1 MNGEINMDMMSV
13 LWQVGIFASVLV
25 FGIKI
30 GLASGLA
37 NLSKK
42 LFAVICIAY
51 GGGVVLISAIA
62 SLYAEQLIQAIYG
75 YNTIF
80 YIIMASIM
88 IIAGLFTIREWK
100 IHDKNT
106 STATSLAIIAPCPC
120 CFGSIIAS
128 VLVVAPTIGVSSLN
142 LSWYAAAALVGVM
155 IVTYLASN
163 TIIRFISKPY
173 PVVLGNFML
182 LLGAYF
188 LLSAIVIPN
197 IAGALTKTMSPIS
210 LGSPQDILMIILAFA
225 ILIVGGMV
233 LTKRGKNILE

>member
-1 MNGEINMDMMSV
+1 MDMMSV

-42 LFAVICIAY
+42 LFAIICISY
-51 GGGVVLISAIA
+51 GGGVIVISAIA
-62 SLYAEQLIQAIYG
+62 SLFADQLVQAIYS
-75 YNTIF
+75 YNTMF
-80 YIIMASIM
+80 YIVMALIM

-128 VLVVAPTIGVSSLN
+128 VLIVAPTIGVSSLD

-155 IVTYLASN
+155 IITYFASN
-163 TIIRFISKPY
+163 TIIRFIDKPY
-173 PVVLGNFML
+173 PIVLGNFML

-197 IAGALTKTMSPIS
+197 IAGVMQKNLTPITIASPY
-210 LGSPQDILMIILAFA
+210 DIMMIVLAFA
-225 ILIVGGMV
+225 ILLFGGIF
-233 LTKRGKNILE
+233 LNRKRSILE

>member
-1 MNGEINMDMMSV
+1 MDMMSV

-37 NLSKK
+37 NLPKK
-42 LFAVICIAY
+42 LFVAICIAY

-62 SLYAEQLIQAIYG
+62 SLYAEQLVQAIYS

-163 TIIRFISKPY
+163 TIIRFIKKPY
-173 PVVLGNFML
+173 PIVLGNFML

-197 IAGALTKTMSPIS
+197 IASVLTKDLTPITIA
-210 LGSPQDILMIILAFA
+210 SPQDLLLIILAFA
-225 ILIVGGMV
+225 ILLVGGVV
-233 LTKRGKNILE
+233 LTKKRSILN

>member
-1 MNGEINMDMMSV
+1 MDMMSV
-13 LWQVGIFASVLV
+13 LWQVGIFASVMV

-30 GLASGLA
+30 GLATGLA
-37 NLSKK
+37 NLSKR
-42 LFAVICIAY
+42 LFAVICILY
-51 GGGVVLISAIA
+51 GGGVVVISAIA
-62 SLYAEQLIQAIYG
+62 SLYAEQLVQAIYS

-155 IVTYLASN
+155 IVTYFASN
-163 TIIRFISKPY
+163 TIVRFIKKPY
-173 PVVLGNFML
+173 PVILGNFML

-197 IAGALTKTMSPIS
+197 IAGVLSKTLSPITIS
-210 LGSPQDILMIILAFA
+210 SPQDILLIIVAFA
-225 ILIVGGMV
+225 ILIVGGV
-233 LTKRGKNILE
+233 VINRRGNILE

>member
-1 MNGEINMDMMSV
+1 M
-13 LWQVGIFASVLV
+13 
-25 FGIKI
+25 
-30 GLASGLA
+30 ASGLA

-42 LFAVICIAY
+42 LFAIICIAY

-62 SLYAEQLIQAIYG
+62 SLYADQLIQAIYG

-128 VLVVAPTIGVSSLN
+128 VLIVAPTIGVSSLN
-142 LSWYAAAALVGVM
+142 LSWYAAAALVAVM
-155 IVTYLASN
+155 VVTYLASN
-163 TIIRFISKPY
+163 TIVRFIRKPY
-173 PVVLGNFML
+173 PIVLGNFML

-197 IAGALTKTMSPIS
+197 IAGALTKTVSPIS
-210 LGSPQDILMIILAFA
+210 ISSPQDILMVILAFA

-233 LTKRGKNILE
+233 LTKRGRSLLE

>member
-1 MNGEINMDMMSV
+1 MMSV
-13 LWQVGIFASVLV
+13 LWQVGIFASVVV

-30 GLASGLA
+30 GLASGVA
-37 NLSKK
+37 DLSKK
-42 LFAVICIAY
+42 LFAIICIAY

-62 SLYAEQLIQAIYG
+62 SMFADQLIQAIYG

-100 IHDKNT
+100 VHDRNT
-106 STATSLAIIAPCPC
+106 STATSIAIIAPCPC

-142 LSWYAAAALVGVM
+142 LSWYAAAALVAVM
-155 IVTYLASN
+155 VVTYLASN
-163 TIIRFISKPY
+163 TIIKFIRKPY

-197 IAGALTKTMSPIS
+197 IAGAMTKTLSPITI
-210 LGSPQDILMIILAFA
+210 GSPQDILMVILAFA
-225 ILIVGGMV
+225 ILLIGGMV
-233 LTKRGKNILE
+233 LTKRSRNILE

>member
-1 MNGEINMDMMSV
+1 MDMMSV

-25 FGIKI
+25 FVFFFW
-30 GLASGLA
+30 LASGLA

-42 LFAVICIAY
+42 LFAIICIAY

-62 SLYAEQLIQAIYG
+62 SLYADQLIQAIYG

-128 VLVVAPTIGVSSLN
+128 VLIVAPTIGVSSLN
-142 LSWYAAAALVGVM
+142 LSWYAAAALVAVM
-155 IVTYLASN
+155 LVTYLASN
-163 TIIRFISKPY
+163 TIIRFIRKPY
-173 PVVLGNFML
+173 PIVLGNFML

-197 IAGALTKTMSPIS
+197 IAGALTKTISPITI
-210 LGSPQDILMIILAFA
+210 GSPQDILMIILVFA

-233 LTKRGKNILE
+233 LTKRGRNILE

>member
-1 MNGEINMDMMSV
+1 MDMMSV
-13 LWQVGIFASVLV
+13 LWQVGIFASVVV

-37 NLSKK
+37 DLSKK
-42 LFAVICIAY
+42 LFAIICIAY

-62 SLYAEQLIQAIYG
+62 SMFADQLIQAIYG

-100 IHDKNT
+100 VHDRNT
-106 STATSLAIIAPCPC
+106 STATSIAIIAPCPC

-142 LSWYAAAALVGVM
+142 LSWYAAAALVAVM
-155 IVTYLASN
+155 VVTYLASN
-163 TIIRFISKPY
+163 TIIKFIRKPY

-182 LLGAYF
+182 LLSAYF

-197 IAGALTKTMSPIS
+197 IAGAMTKTLSPITI
-210 LGSPQDILMIILAFA
+210 GSPQDILMVILAFA
-225 ILIVGGMV
+225 ILLIGGMV
-233 LTKRGKNILE
+233 LTKRSRNILE

>member
-1 MNGEINMDMMSV
+1 MDMMSV
-13 LWQVGIFASVLV
+13 LWQVGIFASVMV
-25 FGIKI
+25 FGVKI

-42 LFAVICIAY
+42 LFAIICIAY

-62 SLYAEQLIQAIYG
+62 SLFAEQLMQAIYG
-75 YNTIF
+75 YNSIF

-106 STATSLAIIAPCPC
+106 STATSIAIIAPCPC

-128 VLVVAPTIGVSSLN
+128 VLIVAPTIGVSSLD
-142 LSWYAAAALVGVM
+142 LSWYAAAALVAVM

-163 TIIRFISKPY
+163 TIIRVINKPY
-173 PVVLGNFML
+173 PIVLGNFML

-197 IAGALTKTMSPIS
+197 IAGVLSKTLSPIS
-210 LGSPQDILMIILAFA
+210 IGSPQDVLMVILAFA
-225 ILIVGGMV
+225 ILIVCGVV
-233 LTKRGKNILE
+233 LTKRGRSILE

>member
-1 MNGEINMDMMSV
+1 MDMMSV

-37 NLSKK
+37 NLPKK
-42 LFAVICIAY
+42 LFAIICIAY
-51 GGGVVLISAIA
+51 GGGVVVISAIA
-62 SLYAEQLIQAIYG
+62 SLFAEQLIQAIYS

-106 STATSLAIIAPCPC
+106 STATSIAIIAPCPC

-128 VLVVAPTIGVSSLN
+128 VLIVAPTIGVSSLN

-163 TIIRFISKPY
+163 TIVRFIKKPY
-173 PVVLGNFML
+173 PIVLGNFML

-197 IAGALTKTMSPIS
+197 IAGAMSKTMSPIS
-210 LGSPQDILMIILAFA
+210 IGSPQDILMIILAFA

-233 LTKRGKNILE
+233 LTKRGRNILE

>member
-1 MNGEINMDMMSV
+1 MDMMSV

-37 NLSKK
+37 NLPKK
-42 LFAVICIAY
+42 LFAAICIAY

-62 SLYAEQLIQAIYG
+62 SLYADQLVQAIYS
-75 YNTIF
+75 YNSIF

-106 STATSLAIIAPCPC
+106 STATSIAIIAPCPC

-128 VLVVAPTIGVSSLN
+128 VLIVAPTIGVSSLN
-142 LSWYAAAALVGVM
+142 LSWYAAAALVAVM
-155 IVTYLASN
+155 VVTYLLSN
-163 TIIRFISKPY
+163 VIVNKLNTPY

-197 IAGALTKTMSPIS
+197 IAGALQKTTSPVTLS
-210 LGSPQDILMIILAFA
+210 SPQDLLTIIVVFA

-233 LTKRGKNILE
+233 LNRRNQSILR

>member
-1 MNGEINMDMMSV
+1 MDMMSV

-25 FGIKI
+25 FGVKI

-37 NLSKK
+37 NLSKR

-51 GGGVVLISAIA
+51 GGGVILISAIA

-88 IIAGLFTIREWK
+88 IVAGLFTIREWK

-128 VLVVAPTIGVSSLN
+128 VLIVAPTIGVSSLN

-155 IVTYLASN
+155 IVTYIASN

-197 IAGALTKTMSPIS
+197 IAGALSKTTTPITI
-210 LGSPQDILMIILAFA
+210 GSPQDILMIILAFA
-225 ILIVGGMV
+225 ILIAGGFI
-233 LTKRGKNILE
+233 LKRNGRTILE

>member
-1 MNGEINMDMMSV
+1 MDMMSV

-42 LFAVICIAY
+42 LFALICILY
-51 GGGVVLISAIA
+51 GGGVIGISAIA
-62 SLYAEQLIQAIYG
+62 SLFADQLIQAIYS
-75 YNTIF
+75 YNSIF
-80 YIIMASIM
+80 YIAMASIM

-128 VLVVAPTIGVSSLN
+128 VLIVAPTIGVTSLD
-142 LSWYAAAALVGVM
+142 LSWYAAAALVAV
-155 IVTYLASN
+155 IVLTYFTSN
-163 TIIRFISKPY
+163 TIVKVIKKPY
-173 PVVLGNFML
+173 PIVLGNFML

-197 IAGALTKTMSPIS
+197 IAGVLSKTLSPVSIS
-210 LGSPQDILMIILAFA
+210 SPQDILMVIIAFA
-225 ILIVGGMV
+225 ILLFGGIV
-233 LTKRGKNILE
+233 LNKRGRSILE

>member
-1 MNGEINMDMMSV
+1 MDMMSV

-25 FGIKI
+25 FGIKV

-37 NLSKK
+37 NLPKK
-42 LFAVICIAY
+42 LFAVICISY
-51 GGGVVLISAIA
+51 GGGVLIISYIA
-62 SLYAEQLIQAIYG
+62 SFFADQLVQAIYS

-88 IIAGLFTIREWK
+88 IIAGLVTIREWK

-128 VLVVAPTIGVSSLN
+128 VLIVAPTIGVSSLN
-142 LSWYAAAALVGVM
+142 LSGYAAAALVLVM
-155 IVTYLASN
+155 IITYFASN
-163 TIIRFISKPY
+163 TIVRFIKRPY

-197 IAGALTKTMSPIS
+197 IAGVMTKTLTPVSIS
-210 LGSPQDILMIILAFA
+210 SPQDILMIVLAFA
-225 ILIVGGMV
+225 ILIVGGVV
-233 LTKRGKNILE
+233 LTKRGRNFLE

>member
-1 MNGEINMDMMSV
+1 MDMMSV
-13 LWQVGIFASVLV
+13 LWRVGIFASVLV
-25 FGIKI
+25 FGVKI

-42 LFAVICIAY
+42 LFAIICIAY

-62 SLYAEQLIQAIYG
+62 SLYADQLIQAIYG

-128 VLVVAPTIGVSSLN
+128 VLIVAPTIGVSSLN
-142 LSWYAAAALVGVM
+142 LSWYAAAALVAVM
-155 IVTYLASN
+155 VVTYLASN
-163 TIIRFISKPY
+163 TIIRFIRKPY
-173 PVVLGNFML
+173 PIVLGNFML

-197 IAGALTKTMSPIS
+197 IAGALTKTVSPITI
-210 LGSPQDILMIILAFA
+210 GSPQDILMIILVFA

-233 LTKRGKNILE
+233 LTKRGRNILE

>member
-1 MNGEINMDMMSV
+1 MDMMSV

-25 FGIKI
+25 FGIKV

-37 NLSKK
+37 NLPKK
-42 LFAVICIAY
+42 LLAIICILY
-51 GGGVVLISAIA
+51 GGGVLVISYIA
-62 SLYAEQLIQAIYG
+62 SFFAEQLVQAIYS

-142 LSWYAAAALVGVM
+142 LSWYAAAALVAV
-155 IVTYLASN
+155 IAVTYFASN
-163 TIIRFISKPY
+163 TIVRFIKKPY

-197 IAGALTKTMSPIS
+197 IAGALTKTMSPIT
-210 LGSPQDILMIILAFA
+210 LGSPQDVLMIILAFA
-225 ILIVGGMV
+225 ILIVGGIV
-233 LTKRGKNILE
+233 LKRGRNILE

>member
-1 MNGEINMDMMSV
+1 MMSV

-42 LFAVICIAY
+42 LFAIICISY
-51 GGGVVLISAIA
+51 GGGVIVISAIA
-62 SLYAEQLIQAIYG
+62 SLFADQLIQAIYS
-75 YNTIF
+75 YNTMF
-80 YIIMASIM
+80 YIAMALIM
-88 IIAGLFTIREWK
+88 IVAGLFTIREWK

-128 VLVVAPTIGVSSLN
+128 VLIVAPTIGVSSLD

-155 IVTYLASN
+155 IVTYFASN
-163 TIIRFISKPY
+163 TIVRIINRPY
-173 PVVLGNFML
+173 PIVLGNFML

-197 IAGALTKTMSPIS
+197 IAGVLAKTTSPITM
-210 LGSPQDILMIILAFA
+210 GSPPDVLIVIFAFA
-225 ILIVGGMV
+225 ILIAGGIV
-233 LTKRGKNILE
+233 LNRNGKSILR

>member
-1 MNGEINMDMMSV
+1 MDMMSV

-37 NLSKK
+37 NLPKK

-51 GGGVVLISAIA
+51 GGGVVVISAIA
-62 SLYAEQLIQAIYG
+62 SLFAEQLIQAIYS

-80 YIIMASIM
+80 YILMASIM

-106 STATSLAIIAPCPC
+106 STATSIAIIAPCPC

-128 VLVVAPTIGVSSLN
+128 VLIVAPTIGVSSLN
-142 LSWYAAAALVGVM
+142 LSWYAAAALVAVM
-155 IVTYLASN
+155 IVTYLTSN
-163 TIIRFISKPY
+163 TIIRFINKPS
-173 PVVLGNFML
+173 PTVLGNFML

-197 IAGALTKTMSPIS
+197 IAGALTKTLTPIS
-210 LGSPQDILMIILAFA
+210 IGSPQDILMIIIAFA
-225 ILIVGGMV
+225 ILVVGGVV
-233 LTKRGKNILE
+233 LKRRDNILQ

>member
-1 MNGEINMDMMSV
+1 MDMMSV

-42 LFAVICIAY
+42 LFALICFLY
-51 GGGVVLISAIA
+51 GGGVILISAIA
-62 SLYAEQLIQAIYG
+62 SLYADQLVQAIYS

-80 YIIMASIM
+80 YILMASIM

-128 VLVVAPTIGVSSLN
+128 VLIVAPTIGVTSLN
-142 LSWYAAAALVGVM
+142 LSWYAAVALVCVM
-155 IVTYLASN
+155 IVTYFASN
-163 TIIRFISKPY
+163 IIVRVINKPY
-173 PVVLGNFML
+173 PIVLGNFML

-197 IAGALTKTMSPIS
+197 IAGALSNTISPITIN
-210 LGSPQDILMIILAFA
+210 SPQDILMVIIAFA
-225 ILIVGGMV
+225 VLIISGMILN
-233 LTKRGKNILE
+233 KRGKNILR

>member
-1 MNGEINMDMMSV
+1 MMSV

-25 FGIKI
+25 IGVKI

-42 LFAVICIAY
+42 LFAIICIAY

-62 SLYAEQLIQAIYG
+62 SLYADQLIQAIYG

-128 VLVVAPTIGVSSLN
+128 VLIVAPTIGVSSLN
-142 LSWYAAAALVGVM
+142 LSWYAAAALVAVM
-155 IVTYLASN
+155 VVTYLASN
-163 TIIRFISKPY
+163 TIVRFIRKPY
-173 PVVLGNFML
+173 PIVLGNFML

-197 IAGALTKTMSPIS
+197 IAGALTKTVSPIS
-210 LGSPQDILMIILAFA
+210 ISSPQDILMVILAFA

-233 LTKRGKNILE
+233 LTKRGRSLLE

>member
-1 MNGEINMDMMSV
+1 MDMMSV

-25 FGIKI
+25 FGVKI

-42 LFAVICIAY
+42 LFAIICIAY
-51 GGGVVLISAIA
+51 GGGVVLITAIA
-62 SLYAEQLIQAIYG
+62 SLYADQLIQAIYG

-128 VLVVAPTIGVSSLN
+128 VLIVAPTIGVSSLN
-142 LSWYAAAALVGVM
+142 LSWYAAAALVAVM
-155 IVTYLASN
+155 VVTYLASN
-163 TIIRFISKPY
+163 TIVRFIRKPY
-173 PVVLGNFML
+173 PIVLGNFML

-197 IAGALTKTMSPIS
+197 IAGALTKTVSPIS
-210 LGSPQDILMIILAFA
+210 ISSPQDILMVILAFA

-233 LTKRGKNILE
+233 LTKRGRSLLE

>member
-1 MNGEINMDMMSV
+1 MDMMSV

-25 FGIKI
+25 FGVKI

-42 LFAVICIAY
+42 LFAIICIAY

-62 SLYAEQLIQAIYG
+62 SLYADQLIQAIYG

-128 VLVVAPTIGVSSLN
+128 VLIVAPTIGVSSLN
-142 LSWYAAAALVGVM
+142 LSWYAAAALVAVM
-155 IVTYLASN
+155 LVTYLASN
-163 TIIRFISKPY
+163 TIIRFIRKPY
-173 PVVLGNFML
+173 LIVLGNFML

-197 IAGALTKTMSPIS
+197 IAGALTKTVSPITI
-210 LGSPQDILMIILAFA
+210 GSPQDILMIILVFA

-233 LTKRGKNILE
+233 LTKRGRNILE